1 MGAHVA
7 SRRFQGGCQAL
18 NQHELISSPSL
29 GGRIVRVVPDVSG
42 VNKVFDYLVP
52 ETLKNVK
59 VGSVVR
65 VELHGRRVDAWVVSE
80 VEYPS
85 SDINFKEVLSFL
97 SEGPSEEVVQLSQW
111 AADRFCGPLRAV
123 LSSASPALRI
133 KKLGARH
140 GGASRKSGQRSVV
153 DEAEELFGNGR
164 GGVLVWPAPRP
175 LRPVLESGISRGRT
189 LVVTPSVG
197 FARTIAQA
205 LRREG
210 LSVALMPDDWQRA
223 AEGVDVVVGAR
234 SAVWASIPE
243 LKSIIVLD
251 EHDERLQD
259 ERSPKWHAR
268 DVAIERARALGIP
281 CVLVSPLPTVS
292 ATHWAGAEAVRFVE
306 QVAGDWP
313 PIEVV
318 DPYSDLGDE
327 EKPQFG
333 LLSSRL
339 IEVLRDKTQTVVCI
353 LNTKGRSRLL
363 SCKACKAII
372 RCENCDA
379 AVIQNE
385 EGLLECNRCG
395 VHRPSTCQSCSSN
408 ALALLRKGV
417 AKMRDEI
424 EKAALR
430 QVVELS
436 ADTTIAANA
445 SSLVYIGTEA
455 ALHRV
460 SSADVVVFLD
470 FDNELFAPTYRAGE
484 QAWTLLI
491 HAIRLLKGSS
501 RALIVLQSQDA
512 SNPQYSDFVE
522 PEPRQFIE
530 REQNKRKAMHL
541 PPYAA
546 MARMVFADSSF
557 NPADWA
563 HCNLSF
569 SASAKP
575 TEFLVRAANNELL
588 TQGIKQLRGEFSGR
602 FRCYVDPMRYA

>member
-1 MGAHVA
+1 MGAHFTP
-7 SRRFQGGCQAL
+7 RRVQGGCQAL
-18 NQHELISSPSL
+18 NQQELISTPSL
-29 GGRIVRVVPDVSG
+29 GRRIVRVVPNVSG
-42 VNKVFDYLVP
+42 VNKTFDYLVP
-52 ETLKNVK
+52 ESLKNVK
-59 VGSVVR
+59 VGSIVR
-65 VELHGRRVDAWVVSE
+65 VELQGRRVDAWVIDE
-80 VEYPS
+80 VVRPGL
-85 SDINFKEVLSFL
+85 IKFKDVISLL

-111 AADRFCGPLRAV
+111 AAQRFCGPVRAV
-123 LSSASPALRI
+123 LSSASPSLRI
-133 KKLGARH
+133 KKLGTRH
-140 GGASRKSGQRSVV
+140 GGAARKSGQRGVV
-153 DEAEELFGNGR
+153 AEAEELFDNQR

-259 ERSPKWHAR
+259 ERSPTWHSR

-281 CVLVSPLPTVS
+281 CLLVSPLPTVS
-292 ATHWAGAEAVRFVE
+292 ATHWAGSQAVRFVE
-306 QVAGDWP
+306 PASGDWP
-313 PIEVV
+313 SIEVV

-339 IEVLRDKTQTVVCI
+339 IEVLRDKSKTVVCI

-372 RCENCDA
+372 RCEKCDA

-385 EGLLECNRCG
+385 EGILECNRCG
-395 VHRPSTCQSCSSN
+395 AHRPATCQSCSSN

-436 ADTTIAANA
+436 AETTVAANA
-445 SSLVYIGTEA
+445 ASLVYIGTEA

-491 HAIRLLKGSS
+491 HATRLLKGSS
-501 RALIVLQSQDA
+501 KALIVLQSQDA
-512 SNPQYSDFVE
+512 SNTQYADFVL
-522 PEPRQFIE
+522 PDPQLLIE
-530 REQNKRKAMHL
+530 REQKKRKVMQL

-546 MARMVFADSSF
+546 MARVVFADPTF

-563 HCNLSF
+563 HCKLAF
-569 SASAKP
+569 SSSVKTA
-575 TEFLVRAANNELL
+575 EFLVRAENDEALS
-588 TQGIKQLRGEFSGR
+588 QGIAQLRDELSTR

>member
-1 MGAHVA
+1 MGAHFTP
-7 SRRFQGGCQAL
+7 RRVQGGCQAL
-18 NQHELISSPSL
+18 NQQELISTPSL
-29 GGRIVRVVPDVSG
+29 GRRIVRVVPNVSG
-42 VNKVFDYLVP
+42 VNKTFDYLVP
-52 ETLKNVK
+52 ESLKNVK
-59 VGSVVR
+59 VGSIVR
-65 VELHGRRVDAWVVSE
+65 VELQGRRVDAWVIDE
-80 VEYPS
+80 VVRPGL
-85 SDINFKEVLSFL
+85 IKFKDVISLL

-111 AADRFCGPLRAV
+111 AAQRFCGPVRAV
-123 LSSASPALRI
+123 LSSASPSLRI
-133 KKLGARH
+133 KKLGTRH
-140 GGASRKSGQRSVV
+140 SGAARKSGQRGVV
-153 DEAEELFGNGR
+153 AEAEELFDNQR

-259 ERSPKWHAR
+259 ERSPTWHSR

-281 CVLVSPLPTVS
+281 CLLVSPLPTVS
-292 ATHWAGAEAVRFVE
+292 ATHWAGSQAVRFVE
-306 QVAGDWP
+306 PASGDWP
-313 PIEVV
+313 SIEVV

-339 IEVLRDKTQTVVCI
+339 IEVLRDKSKTVVCI

-385 EGLLECNRCG
+385 EGILECNRCG
-395 VHRPSTCQSCSSN
+395 AHRPATCQSCSSN

-436 ADTTIAANA
+436 AETTVAANA
-445 SSLVYIGTEA
+445 ASLVYIGTEA

-491 HAIRLLKGSS
+491 HATRLLKGSS
-501 RALIVLQSQDA
+501 KALIVLQSQDA
-512 SNPQYSDFVE
+512 SNTQYADFVL
-522 PEPRQFIE
+522 PDPQLLIE
-530 REQNKRKAMHL
+530 REQKKRKVMQL

-546 MARMVFADSSF
+546 MARVVFADPTF

-563 HCNLSF
+563 HCKLAF
-569 SASAKP
+569 SSSVKTA
-575 TEFLVRAANNELL
+575 EFLVRAENDEALS
-588 TQGIKQLRGEFSGR
+588 QGIAQLRDELSTR

>member
-1 MGAHVA
+1 MGTHFT
-7 SRRFQGGCQAL
+7 SRRVQGGCQAL

-29 GGRIVRVVPDVSG
+29 GRRIVRVVPNVSG
-42 VNKVFDYLVP
+42 VNKTFDYLVP
-52 ETLKNVK
+52 ESLKNVK
-59 VGSVVR
+59 VGSIVR
-65 VELHGRRVDAWVVSE
+65 VELQGRRVDAWVIDE
-80 VEYPS
+80 VVRS
-85 SDINFKEVLSFL
+85 GLIKFKDVISLL

-111 AADRFCGPLRAV
+111 AAQRFCGPLRAV
-123 LSSASPALRI
+123 LSSASPSLRV
-133 KKLGARH
+133 KQLGTRH
-140 GGASRKSGQRSVV
+140 SGAARKSGQRGVV
-153 DEAEELFGNGR
+153 AEAEELFNNQR

-259 ERSPKWHAR
+259 ERSPTWHSR

-281 CVLVSPLPTVS
+281 CLLVSPLPTVS
-292 ATHWAGAEAVRFVE
+292 ATHWAGSQAVRFVE
-306 QVAGDWP
+306 PAASDWP
-313 PIEVV
+313 TIEVV

-339 IEVLRDKTQTVVCI
+339 IEVLRDKSKTVVCI

-379 AVIQNE
+379 AVIQNN

-395 VHRPSTCQSCSSN
+395 VHRPATCQSCSSN

-436 ADTTIAANA
+436 AETTVAANA
-445 SSLVYIGTEA
+445 ASLVYIGTEA

-501 RALIVLQSQDA
+501 NALIVLQSQDA
-512 SNPQYSDFVE
+512 SNAQYADFIS
-522 PEPRQFIE
+522 PEPQLLIE
-530 REQNKRKAMHL
+530 REQKKRKVMQL

-546 MARMVFADSSF
+546 MARVVFADPTF

-563 HCNLSF
+563 HCKLAF
-569 SASAKP
+569 SSSVKTA
-575 TEFLVRAANNELL
+575 EFLVRAENDEALS
-588 TQGIKQLRGEFSGR
+588 QGIAQLRDELSTR

>member
-1 MGAHVA
+1 
-7 SRRFQGGCQAL
+7 
-18 NQHELISSPSL
+18 
-29 GGRIVRVVPDVSG
+29 VPNVSG
-42 VNKVFDYLVP
+42 VNKTFDYLVP
-52 ETLKNVK
+52 ESLKNVK
-59 VGSVVR
+59 VGSIVR
-65 VELHGRRVDAWVVSE
+65 VELQGRRVDAWVIDE
-80 VEYPS
+80 VVRS
-85 SDINFKEVLSFL
+85 GLIKFKDVISLL
-97 SEGPSEEVVQLSQW
+97 SEGPSEEVVQLAQW
-111 AADRFCGPLRAV
+111 AAQRFCGPLRAV
-123 LSSASPALRI
+123 LSSASPSLRV
-133 KKLGARH
+133 KQLGTRH
-140 GGASRKSGQRSVV
+140 SGAARKSGQRGVV
-153 DEAEELFGNGR
+153 AEAEELFNNQR

-234 SAVWASIPE
+234 SAVWASIPK

-259 ERSPKWHAR
+259 ERSPTWHSR

-281 CVLVSPLPTVS
+281 CLLVSPLPTVS
-292 ATHWAGAEAVRFVE
+292 ATHWAGSQAVRFVE
-306 QVAGDWP
+306 PATSDWP
-313 PIEVV
+313 TIEVV

-339 IEVLRDKTQTVVCI
+339 IEVLRDKSKTVVCI

-379 AVIQNE
+379 AVIQND
-385 EGLLECNRCG
+385 EGLLECNRCS
-395 VHRPSTCQSCSSN
+395 VHRPATCQSCSSN

-436 ADTTIAANA
+436 AETTVAANA
-445 SSLVYIGTEA
+445 ASLVYIGTEA

-501 RALIVLQSQDA
+501 DALIVLQSQDA
-512 SNPQYSDFVE
+512 SNAQYADFIS
-522 PEPRQFIE
+522 PEPQLLIE
-530 REQNKRKAMHL
+530 REQKKRKVMQL

-546 MARMVFADSSF
+546 MARVVFADPTF

-563 HCNLSF
+563 HCKLAF
-569 SASAKP
+569 SSSVKTA
-575 TEFLVRAANNELL
+575 EFLVRAENDEALS
-588 TQGIKQLRGEFSGR
+588 QGIAQLRDELSTR

>member
-1 MGAHVA
+1 VGAHFT
-7 SRRFQGGCQAL
+7 SRRVQGGCQAL

-29 GGRIVRVVPDVSG
+29 GRRIVRVVPNVSG
-42 VNKVFDYLVP
+42 VNKTFDYLVP
-52 ETLKNVK
+52 ESLKNVK
-59 VGSVVR
+59 VGSIVR
-65 VELHGRRVDAWVVSE
+65 VELQGRRVDAWVIDE
-80 VEYPS
+80 VVRS
-85 SDINFKEVLSFL
+85 GLIKFKDVISLL
-97 SEGPSEEVVQLSQW
+97 SEGPSEEVVQLAQW
-111 AADRFCGPLRAV
+111 AAQRFCGPLRAV
-123 LSSASPALRI
+123 LSSASPSLRV
-133 KKLGARH
+133 KQLGTRH
-140 GGASRKSGQRSVV
+140 SGAARKSGQRGVV
-153 DEAEELFGNGR
+153 AEAEELFNNQR

-234 SAVWASIPE
+234 SAVWASIPK

-259 ERSPKWHAR
+259 ERSPTWHSR

-281 CVLVSPLPTVS
+281 CLLVSPLPTVS
-292 ATHWAGAEAVRFVE
+292 ATHWAGSQAVRFVE
-306 QVAGDWP
+306 PATSDWP
-313 PIEVV
+313 TIEVV

-339 IEVLRDKTQTVVCI
+339 IEVLRDKSKTVVCI

-379 AVIQNE
+379 AVIQND
-385 EGLLECNRCG
+385 EGLLECNRCS
-395 VHRPSTCQSCSSN
+395 VHRPATCQSCSSN

-436 ADTTIAANA
+436 AETTVAANA
-445 SSLVYIGTEA
+445 ASLVYIGTEA

-501 RALIVLQSQDA
+501 DALIVLQSQDA
-512 SNPQYSDFVE
+512 SNAQYADFIS
-522 PEPRQFIE
+522 PEPQLLIE
-530 REQNKRKAMHL
+530 REQKKRKVMQL

-546 MARMVFADSSF
+546 MARVVFADPTF

-563 HCNLSF
+563 HCKLAF
-569 SASAKP
+569 SSSVKTA
-575 TEFLVRAANNELL
+575 EFLVRAENDEALS
-588 TQGIKQLRGEFSGR
+588 QGIAQLRDELSTR

>member
-1 MGAHVA
+1 MGAHFTP
-7 SRRFQGGCQAL
+7 RRVQGGCQAL
-18 NQHELISSPSL
+18 NQQELISTPSL
-29 GGRIVRVVPDVSG
+29 GRRIVRVVPNVSG
-42 VNKVFDYLVP
+42 VNKTFDYLVP
-52 ETLKNVK
+52 ESLKNVK
-59 VGSVVR
+59 VGSIVR
-65 VELHGRRVDAWVVSE
+65 VELQGRRVDAWVIDE
-80 VEYPS
+80 VVRPGLIKFK
-85 SDINFKEVLSFL
+85 DIISLL

-111 AADRFCGPLRAV
+111 AAQRFCGPVRAV
-123 LSSASPALRI
+123 LSSASPSLRI
-133 KKLGARH
+133 KKLGTRH
-140 GGASRKSGQRSVV
+140 SGAARKSGQRGVV
-153 DEAEELFGNGR
+153 AEAEELFDNQR

-259 ERSPKWHAR
+259 ERSPTWHSR

-281 CVLVSPLPTVS
+281 CLLVSPLPTVS
-292 ATHWAGAEAVRFVE
+292 ATHWAGSQAVRFVE
-306 QVAGDWP
+306 PASGDWP
-313 PIEVV
+313 SIEVV

-339 IEVLRDKTQTVVCI
+339 IEVLRDKSKTVVCI

-372 RCENCDA
+372 RCEKCDA

-385 EGLLECNRCG
+385 EGILECNRCG
-395 VHRPSTCQSCSSN
+395 AHRPATCQSCSSN

-436 ADTTIAANA
+436 AETTVAANA
-445 SSLVYIGTEA
+445 ASLVYIGTEA

-491 HAIRLLKGSS
+491 HATRLLKGSS
-501 RALIVLQSQDA
+501 KALIVLQSQDA
-512 SNPQYSDFVE
+512 SNTQYADFVL
-522 PEPRQFIE
+522 PDPQLLIE
-530 REQNKRKAMHL
+530 REQKKRKVMQL

-546 MARMVFADSSF
+546 MARVVFADPTF

-563 HCNLSF
+563 HCKLAF
-569 SASAKP
+569 SSSVKTA
-575 TEFLVRAANNELL
+575 EFLVRAENDEALS
-588 TQGIKQLRGEFSGR
+588 QGIAQLRDELSTR

>member
-1 MGAHVA
+1 MG
-7 SRRFQGGCQAL
+7 R
-18 NQHELISSPSL
+18 
-29 GGRIVRVVPDVSG
+29 RIVRVVPNVSG
-42 VNKVFDYLVP
+42 VNKTFDYLVP
-52 ETLKNVK
+52 ESLKNVK
-59 VGSVVR
+59 VGSIVR
-65 VELHGRRVDAWVVSE
+65 VELQGRRVDAWVISE
-80 VEYPS
+80 VVRPGL
-85 SDINFKEVLSFL
+85 IKFKDVISLL

-111 AADRFCGPLRAV
+111 AAQRFCGPVRAV
-123 LSSASPALRI
+123 LSSASPSLRI
-133 KKLGARH
+133 KQLGTRH
-140 GGASRKSGQRSVV
+140 SGATRKSGQRGVV
-153 DEAEELFGNGR
+153 AEAEELFDNQR

-259 ERSPKWHAR
+259 ERSPTWHSR

-281 CVLVSPLPTVS
+281 CLLVSPLPTVS
-292 ATHWAGAEAVRFVE
+292 ATHWAGSQAVRFVE
-306 QVAGDWP
+306 PASGDWP
-313 PIEVV
+313 SIEVV

-339 IEVLRDKTQTVVCI
+339 IEVLRDKSKTVVCI

-385 EGLLECNRCG
+385 EGILECNRCG
-395 VHRPSTCQSCSSN
+395 AHRPATCQSCSSN

-436 ADTTIAANA
+436 AETTVAANA
-445 SSLVYIGTEA
+445 ASLVYIGTEA

-491 HAIRLLKGSS
+491 HATRLLKGSS
-501 RALIVLQSQDA
+501 KALIVLQSQDA
-512 SNPQYSDFVE
+512 SNTQYTDFVS
-522 PEPRQFIE
+522 PDPQLLIE
-530 REQNKRKAMHL
+530 REQKKRKVMQL

-546 MARMVFADSSF
+546 MARVVFADPTF
-557 NPADWA
+557 NPADWT
-563 HCNLSF
+563 HCKLAF
-569 SASAKP
+569 SSSVKTA
-575 TEFLVRAANNELL
+575 EFLVRAENDEALS
-588 TQGIKQLRGEFSGR
+588 QGIAQLRDELSSR

>member
-1 MGAHVA
+1 MGTHFT
-7 SRRFQGGCQAL
+7 SRRVQGGCQAL

-29 GGRIVRVVPDVSG
+29 GRRIVRVVPNVSG
-42 VNKVFDYLVP
+42 VNKTFDYLVP
-52 ETLKNVK
+52 ESLKNVK
-59 VGSVVR
+59 VGSIVR
-65 VELHGRRVDAWVVSE
+65 VELQGRRVDAWVIDE
-80 VEYPS
+80 VVRS
-85 SDINFKEVLSFL
+85 GLIKFKDVISLL

-111 AADRFCGPLRAV
+111 AARRFCGPLRAV
-123 LSSASPALRI
+123 LSSASPSLRV
-133 KKLGARH
+133 KQLGTRH
-140 GGASRKSGQRSVV
+140 SGAARKSGQRGVV
-153 DEAEELFGNGR
+153 AEAEELFNNQR

-259 ERSPKWHAR
+259 ERSPTWHSR
-268 DVAIERARALGIP
+268 DVAIERARSLGIP
-281 CVLVSPLPTVS
+281 CLLVSPLPTVS
-292 ATHWAGAEAVRFVE
+292 ATHWAGSQAVRFVE
-306 QVAGDWP
+306 PATSDWP
-313 PIEVV
+313 TIEVV

-339 IEVLRDKTQTVVCI
+339 IEVLRDKSKTVVCI

-379 AVIQNE
+379 AVIQND
-385 EGLLECNRCG
+385 EGLRECNRCG
-395 VHRPSTCQSCSSN
+395 AHRPATCQSCSSN

-436 ADTTIAANA
+436 AETTVAANA
-445 SSLVYIGTEA
+445 ASLVYIGTEA

-491 HAIRLLKGSS
+491 HAIRLLKGSTN
-501 RALIVLQSQDA
+501 ALIVLQSQDA
-512 SNPQYSDFVE
+512 SNAQYADFIS
-522 PEPRQFIE
+522 PEPQLLIE
-530 REQNKRKAMHL
+530 REQKKRKVMQL

-546 MARMVFADSSF
+546 MARVVFADPTF
-557 NPADWA
+557 NPADWS
-563 HCNLSF
+563 HCKLAF
-569 SASAKP
+569 SSSVKTA
-575 TEFLVRAANNELL
+575 EFLVRAENDEVLS
-588 TQGIKQLRGEFSGR
+588 QGIAQLRDELSTR

>member
-1 MGAHVA
+1 MGAHFTP
-7 SRRFQGGCQAL
+7 RRVQGGCQAL
-18 NQHELISSPSL
+18 NQQELISTPSL
-29 GGRIVRVVPDVSG
+29 GRRIVRVVPNVSG
-42 VNKVFDYLVP
+42 VNKTFDYLVP
-52 ETLKNVK
+52 ESLKNVK
-59 VGSVVR
+59 VGSIVR
-65 VELHGRRVDAWVVSE
+65 VELQGRRVDAWVIDE
-80 VEYPS
+80 VVRPGL
-85 SDINFKEVLSFL
+85 IKFKDVISLL

-111 AADRFCGPLRAV
+111 AAQRFCGPVRAV
-123 LSSASPALRI
+123 LSSASPSLRI
-133 KKLGARH
+133 KKLGTRH
-140 GGASRKSGQRSVV
+140 SGAARKSGQRGVV
-153 DEAEELFGNGR
+153 AEAEELFDNQR

-259 ERSPKWHAR
+259 ERSPTWHSR

-281 CVLVSPLPTVS
+281 CLLVSPLPTVS
-292 ATHWAGAEAVRFVE
+292 ATHWAGSQAVRFVE
-306 QVAGDWP
+306 PASGDWP
-313 PIEVV
+313 SIEVV

-339 IEVLRDKTQTVVCI
+339 IEVLRDKSKTVVCI

-372 RCENCDA
+372 RCEKCDA

-385 EGLLECNRCG
+385 EGILECNRCG
-395 VHRPSTCQSCSSN
+395 AHRPATCQSCSSN

-436 ADTTIAANA
+436 AETTVAANA
-445 SSLVYIGTEA
+445 ASLVYIGTEA

-491 HAIRLLKGSS
+491 HATRLLKGSS
-501 RALIVLQSQDA
+501 KALIVLQSQDA
-512 SNPQYSDFVE
+512 SNTQYADFVL
-522 PEPRQFIE
+522 PDPQLLIE
-530 REQNKRKAMHL
+530 REQKKRKVMQL

-546 MARMVFADSSF
+546 MARVVFADPTF
-557 NPADWA
+557 NPADWT
-563 HCNLSF
+563 HCKLAF
-569 SASAKP
+569 SSSVKTA
-575 TEFLVRAANNELL
+575 EFLVRAENDEALS
-588 TQGIKQLRGEFSGR
+588 QGIAQLRDELSTR

>member
-1 MGAHVA
+1 MGAHFT
-7 SRRFQGGCQAL
+7 SRRVQGGCQAL
-18 NQHELISSPSL
+18 NQQELISTPSL
-29 GGRIVRVVPDVSG
+29 GRRIVRVVPNVSG
-42 VNKVFDYLVP
+42 VNKTFDYLVP
-52 ETLKNVK
+52 ESLKNVK
-59 VGSVVR
+59 VGSIVR
-65 VELHGRRVDAWVVSE
+65 VELQGRRVDAWVIDE
-80 VEYPS
+80 VVRPGL
-85 SDINFKEVLSFL
+85 IKFKDVISLL

-111 AADRFCGPLRAV
+111 AAQRFCGPVRAV
-123 LSSASPALRI
+123 LSSASPSLRI
-133 KKLGARH
+133 KKLGTRH
-140 GGASRKSGQRSVV
+140 SGAARKSGQRGVV
-153 DEAEELFGNGR
+153 AEAEELFDNQR
-164 GGVLVWPAPRP
+164 GGVLVWPAPRL

-259 ERSPKWHAR
+259 ERSPTWHSR

-281 CVLVSPLPTVS
+281 CLLVSPLPTVS
-292 ATHWAGAEAVRFVE
+292 ATHWAGSQAVRFVE
-306 QVAGDWP
+306 PASGDWP
-313 PIEVV
+313 SIEVV

-339 IEVLRDKTQTVVCI
+339 IEVLRDKSKTVVCI

-385 EGLLECNRCG
+385 EGILECNRCG
-395 VHRPSTCQSCSSN
+395 AHRPATCQSCSSN

-436 ADTTIAANA
+436 AETTVAANA
-445 SSLVYIGTEA
+445 ASLVYIGTEA

-491 HAIRLLKGSS
+491 HATRLLKGSS
-501 RALIVLQSQDA
+501 KALIVLQSQDA
-512 SNPQYSDFVE
+512 SNTQYTDFVS
-522 PEPRQFIE
+522 PDPQLLIE
-530 REQNKRKAMHL
+530 REQKKREVMQL

-546 MARMVFADSSF
+546 MARVVFADPTF

-563 HCNLSF
+563 HCKLAF
-569 SASAKP
+569 SSSVKTA
-575 TEFLVRAANNELL
+575 EFLVRAENDEALS
-588 TQGIKQLRGEFSGR
+588 QGIAQLRDELSTR

>member
-1 MGAHVA
+1 VGAHFT
-7 SRRFQGGCQAL
+7 SRRVQGGCQAL

-29 GGRIVRVVPDVSG
+29 GRRIVRVVPNVSG
-42 VNKVFDYLVP
+42 VNKTFDYLVP
-52 ETLKNVK
+52 ESLKNVK
-59 VGSVVR
+59 VGSIVR
-65 VELHGRRVDAWVVSE
+65 VELQGRRVDAWVIDE
-80 VEYPS
+80 VVRS
-85 SDINFKEVLSFL
+85 GLIKFKDVISLL
-97 SEGPSEEVVQLSQW
+97 SEGPSEEVVQLAQW
-111 AADRFCGPLRAV
+111 AAQRFCGPLRAV
-123 LSSASPALRI
+123 LSSASPSLRV
-133 KKLGARH
+133 KQLGTRH
-140 GGASRKSGQRSVV
+140 SGAARKSGQRGVV
-153 DEAEELFGNGR
+153 TEAEELFNNQR

-234 SAVWASIPE
+234 SAVWASIPK

-259 ERSPKWHAR
+259 ERSPTWHSR

-281 CVLVSPLPTVS
+281 CLLVSPLPTVS
-292 ATHWAGAEAVRFVE
+292 ATHWAGSQAVRFVE
-306 QVAGDWP
+306 PATSDWP
-313 PIEVV
+313 TIEVV

-339 IEVLRDKTQTVVCI
+339 IEVLRDKSKTVVCI

-372 RCENCDA
+372 GCENCDA
-379 AVIQNE
+379 AVIQND
-385 EGLLECNRCG
+385 EGLLECNRCS
-395 VHRPSTCQSCSSN
+395 VHRPATCQSCSSN

-436 ADTTIAANA
+436 AETTVAANA
-445 SSLVYIGTEA
+445 ASLVYIGTEA

-501 RALIVLQSQDA
+501 DALIVLQSQDA
-512 SNPQYSDFVE
+512 SNAQYADFIS
-522 PEPRQFIE
+522 PEPQLLIE
-530 REQNKRKAMHL
+530 REQKKRKVMQL

-546 MARMVFADSSF
+546 MARVVFADPTF

-563 HCNLSF
+563 HCKLAF
-569 SASAKP
+569 SSSVKTA
-575 TEFLVRAANNELL
+575 EFLVRAENDEALS
-588 TQGIKQLRGEFSGR
+588 QGIAQLRDELSTR

>member
-1 MGAHVA
+1 MGTHFTP
-7 SRRFQGGCQAL
+7 RRVQGGCQAL

-29 GGRIVRVVPDVSG
+29 GRRIVRVVPNVSG
-42 VNKVFDYLVP
+42 VNKTFDYLVP
-52 ETLKNVK
+52 ESLKNVK
-59 VGSVVR
+59 VGSIVR
-65 VELHGRRVDAWVVSE
+65 VELQGRRVDAWVIDE
-80 VEYPS
+80 VVRAGL
-85 SDINFKEVLSFL
+85 IKFKDVISLL

-111 AADRFCGPLRAV
+111 AAQRFCGPLRAV
-123 LSSASPALRI
+123 LSSASPSLRV
-133 KKLGARH
+133 KQLGTRH
-140 GGASRKSGQRSVV
+140 SGAARKSGQRGVV
-153 DEAEELFGNGR
+153 AEAEELFNNQR

-259 ERSPKWHAR
+259 ERSPTWHSR

-281 CVLVSPLPTVS
+281 CLLVSPLPTVS
-292 ATHWAGAEAVRFVE
+292 ATHWAGSQAVRFVE
-306 QVAGDWP
+306 PVASDWP
-313 PIEVV
+313 TIEVV

-339 IEVLRDKTQTVVCI
+339 IEVLRDKSKTVVCI

-379 AVIQNE
+379 AVIQND
-385 EGLLECNRCG
+385 EGMLECNRCG
-395 VHRPSTCQSCSSN
+395 VHRPATCQSCSSN

-436 ADTTIAANA
+436 AETTVAANA
-445 SSLVYIGTEA
+445 ASLVYIGTEA

-501 RALIVLQSQDA
+501 NALIVLQSQDA
-512 SNPQYSDFVE
+512 SNAQYADFVS
-522 PEPRQFIE
+522 PEPQLLIE
-530 REQNKRKAMHL
+530 REQKKRKVMQL

-546 MARMVFADSSF
+546 MARVVFADPTF

-563 HCNLSF
+563 HCKLAF
-569 SASAKP
+569 SSSVKTA
-575 TEFLVRAANNELL
+575 EFLVRAENDEVLS
-588 TQGIKQLRGEFSGR
+588 QGIAQLRDELSTR

>member
-1 MGAHVA
+1 
-7 SRRFQGGCQAL
+7 
-18 NQHELISSPSL
+18 
-29 GGRIVRVVPDVSG
+29 
-42 VNKVFDYLVP
+42 
-52 ETLKNVK
+52 
-59 VGSVVR
+59 
-65 VELHGRRVDAWVVSE
+65 
-80 VEYPS
+80 
-85 SDINFKEVLSFL
+85 
-97 SEGPSEEVVQLSQW
+97 
-111 AADRFCGPLRAV
+111 
-123 LSSASPALRI
+123 
-133 KKLGARH
+133 
-140 GGASRKSGQRSVV
+140 
-153 DEAEELFGNGR
+153 
-164 GGVLVWPAPRP
+164 
-175 LRPVLESGISRGRT
+175 
-189 LVVTPSVG
+189 
-197 FARTIAQA
+197 
-205 LRREG
+205 
-210 LSVALMPDDWQRA
+210 MPDDWQRA

-259 ERSPKWHAR
+259 ERSPTWHSR

-281 CVLVSPLPTVS
+281 CLLVSPLPTVS
-292 ATHWAGAEAVRFVE
+292 ATHWAGSQAVRFVE
-306 QVAGDWP
+306 PATSDWP
-313 PIEVV
+313 TIEVV

-339 IEVLRDKTQTVVCI
+339 IEVLRDKSKTVVCI

-379 AVIQNE
+379 AVIQND

-395 VHRPSTCQSCSSN
+395 AHRPATCQSCSSN

-436 ADTTIAANA
+436 AETTVAANA
-445 SSLVYIGTEA
+445 ASLVYIGTEA

-501 RALIVLQSQDA
+501 NALIVLQSQDA
-512 SNPQYSDFVE
+512 SNAQYADFIS
-522 PEPRQFIE
+522 PEPQLLIE
-530 REQNKRKAMHL
+530 REQKKRKVMQL

-546 MARMVFADSSF
+546 MARVVFADPTF

-563 HCNLSF
+563 HCKLAF
-569 SASAKP
+569 SSSVKTA
-575 TEFLVRAANNELL
+575 EFLVRAENDEALS
-588 TQGIKQLRGEFSGR
+588 QGIAQLRDELSTR

>member
-1 MGAHVA
+1 MGAHFTP
-7 SRRFQGGCQAL
+7 RRVQGGCQAL
-18 NQHELISSPSL
+18 NQQELISTPSL
-29 GGRIVRVVPDVSG
+29 GRRIVRVVPNVSG
-42 VNKVFDYLVP
+42 VNKTFDYLVP
-52 ETLKNVK
+52 ESLKNVK
-59 VGSVVR
+59 VGSIVR
-65 VELHGRRVDAWVVSE
+65 VELQGRRVDAWVIDE
-80 VEYPS
+80 VVRPGL
-85 SDINFKEVLSFL
+85 IKFKDVISLL

-111 AADRFCGPLRAV
+111 AAQRFCGPVRAV
-123 LSSASPALRI
+123 LSSASPSLRI
-133 KKLGARH
+133 KKLGTRH
-140 GGASRKSGQRSVV
+140 SGAARKSGQRGVV
-153 DEAEELFGNGR
+153 AEAEELFDNQR

-259 ERSPKWHAR
+259 ERSPTWHSR

-281 CVLVSPLPTVS
+281 CLLVSPLPTVS
-292 ATHWAGAEAVRFVE
+292 ATHWAGSQAVRFVE
-306 QVAGDWP
+306 PASGDWP
-313 PIEVV
+313 SIEVV

-339 IEVLRDKTQTVVCI
+339 IEVLRDKSKTVVCI

-372 RCENCDA
+372 RCEKCDA

-385 EGLLECNRCG
+385 EGILECNRCG
-395 VHRPSTCQSCSSN
+395 AHRPATCQSCSSN

-436 ADTTIAANA
+436 AETTVAANA
-445 SSLVYIGTEA
+445 ASLVYIGTEA

-491 HAIRLLKGSS
+491 HATRLLKGSS
-501 RALIVLQSQDA
+501 KALIVLQSQDA
-512 SNPQYSDFVE
+512 SNTQYTDFVS
-522 PEPRQFIE
+522 PDPQLLIE
-530 REQNKRKAMHL
+530 REQKKREVMQL

-546 MARMVFADSSF
+546 MARVVFADPTF

-563 HCNLSF
+563 HCKLVF
-569 SASAKP
+569 SSSVKTA
-575 TEFLVRAANNELL
+575 EFLVRAENDEALS
-588 TQGIKQLRGEFSGR
+588 QGIAQLRDELSTR

>member
-1 MGAHVA
+1 MGAHFTP
-7 SRRFQGGCQAL
+7 RRVQGGCQAL
-18 NQHELISSPSL
+18 NQQELISTPSL
-29 GGRIVRVVPDVSG
+29 GRRIVRVVPNVSG
-42 VNKVFDYLVP
+42 VNKTFDYLVP
-52 ETLKNVK
+52 ESLKNVK
-59 VGSVVR
+59 VGSIVR
-65 VELHGRRVDAWVVSE
+65 VELQGRRVDAWVIDE
-80 VEYPS
+80 VVRPGL
-85 SDINFKEVLSFL
+85 IKFKDVISLL

-111 AADRFCGPLRAV
+111 AAQRFCGPVRAV
-123 LSSASPALRI
+123 LSSASPSLRI
-133 KKLGARH
+133 KKLGTRH
-140 GGASRKSGQRSVV
+140 GGAARKSGQRGVV
-153 DEAEELFGNGR
+153 AEAEELFDNQR

-259 ERSPKWHAR
+259 ERSPTWHSR

-281 CVLVSPLPTVS
+281 CLLVSPLPTVS
-292 ATHWAGAEAVRFVE
+292 ATHWAGSQAVRFVE
-306 QVAGDWP
+306 PASGDWP
-313 PIEVV
+313 SIEVV

-339 IEVLRDKTQTVVCI
+339 IEVLRDKSKTVVCI

-363 SCKACKAII
+363 SCKACKTII
-372 RCENCDA
+372 RCEKCDA

-385 EGLLECNRCG
+385 EGILECNRCG
-395 VHRPSTCQSCSSN
+395 AHRPATCQSCSSN

-436 ADTTIAANA
+436 AETTVAANA
-445 SSLVYIGTEA
+445 ASLVYIGTEA

-491 HAIRLLKGSS
+491 HATRLLKGSS
-501 RALIVLQSQDA
+501 KALIVLQSQDA
-512 SNPQYSDFVE
+512 SNTQYADFVL
-522 PEPRQFIE
+522 PDPQLLIE
-530 REQNKRKAMHL
+530 REQKKRKVMQL

-546 MARMVFADSSF
+546 MARVVFADPTF
-557 NPADWA
+557 NPADWT
-563 HCNLSF
+563 HCKLAF
-569 SASAKP
+569 SSSVKTA
-575 TEFLVRAANNELL
+575 EFLVRAENDEALS
-588 TQGIKQLRGEFSGR
+588 QGIAQLRDELSTR

>member
-1 MGAHVA
+1 MGAHFTP
-7 SRRFQGGCQAL
+7 RRVQGGCQAL
-18 NQHELISSPSL
+18 NQQEFISTPSL
-29 GGRIVRVVPDVSG
+29 GRRIVRVVPNVSG
-42 VNKVFDYLVP
+42 VNKTFDYLVP
-52 ETLKNVK
+52 ESLKNVK
-59 VGSVVR
+59 VGSIVR
-65 VELHGRRVDAWVVSE
+65 VELQGRRVDAWVIDE
-80 VEYPS
+80 VVRPGL
-85 SDINFKEVLSFL
+85 IKFKDVISLL
-97 SEGPSEEVVQLSQW
+97 SEGPSEEVVRLSQW
-111 AADRFCGPLRAV
+111 AAQRFCGPVRAV
-123 LSSASPALRI
+123 LSSASPSLRI
-133 KKLGARH
+133 KKLGTRH
-140 GGASRKSGQRSVV
+140 SGAARKSGQRGVV
-153 DEAEELFGNGR
+153 AEAEELFDNQR

-259 ERSPKWHAR
+259 ERSPTWHSR

-281 CVLVSPLPTVS
+281 CLLVSPLPTVS
-292 ATHWAGAEAVRFVE
+292 ATHWAGPQAVRFVE
-306 QVAGDWP
+306 PASGDWP
-313 PIEVV
+313 SIEVV

-339 IEVLRDKTQTVVCI
+339 IEVLRDKSKTVVCI

-372 RCENCDA
+372 RCEKCDA

-385 EGLLECNRCG
+385 EGVLECNRCG
-395 VHRPSTCQSCSSN
+395 AHRPATCQSCSSN

-436 ADTTIAANA
+436 AETTVAANA
-445 SSLVYIGTEA
+445 ASLVYIGTEA

-491 HAIRLLKGSS
+491 HATRLLKGSS
-501 RALIVLQSQDA
+501 KALIVLQSQDA
-512 SNPQYSDFVE
+512 SNTQYADFVS
-522 PEPRQFIE
+522 PDPQLLIE
-530 REQNKRKAMHL
+530 REQKKRKVMQL

-546 MARMVFADSSF
+546 MARVVFADPTF

-563 HCNLSF
+563 HCKLAF
-569 SASAKP
+569 SSSVKTA
-575 TEFLVRAANNELL
+575 EFLVRAENDEALS
-588 TQGIKQLRGEFSGR
+588 QGIAQLRDELSTR

>member
-1 MGAHVA
+1 MP
-7 SRRFQGGCQAL
+7 
-18 NQHELISSPSL
+18 N
-29 GGRIVRVVPDVSG
+29 VSG
-42 VNKVFDYLVP
+42 VNKTFDYLVP
-52 ETLKNVK
+52 ESLKNVK
-59 VGSVVR
+59 VGSIVR
-65 VELHGRRVDAWVVSE
+65 VELQGRRVDAWVIDE
-80 VEYPS
+80 VVRPGL
-85 SDINFKEVLSFL
+85 IKFKDVISLL

-111 AADRFCGPLRAV
+111 AAQRFCGPVRAV
-123 LSSASPALRI
+123 LSSASPSLRI
-133 KKLGARH
+133 KKLGTRH
-140 GGASRKSGQRSVV
+140 SGAARKSGQRGVV
-153 DEAEELFGNGR
+153 AEAEELFDNQR

-259 ERSPKWHAR
+259 ERSPTWHSR

-281 CVLVSPLPTVS
+281 CLLVSPLPTVS
-292 ATHWAGAEAVRFVE
+292 ATHWAGSQAVRFVE
-306 QVAGDWP
+306 PASGDWP
-313 PIEVV
+313 SIEVV

-339 IEVLRDKTQTVVCI
+339 IEVLRDKSKTVVCI

-385 EGLLECNRCG
+385 EGILECNRCG
-395 VHRPSTCQSCSSN
+395 AHRPATCQSCSSN

-436 ADTTIAANA
+436 AETTVAANA
-445 SSLVYIGTEA
+445 ASLVYIGTEA

-491 HAIRLLKGSS
+491 HATRLLKGSS
-501 RALIVLQSQDA
+501 KALIVLQSQDA
-512 SNPQYSDFVE
+512 SNTQYTDFVS
-522 PEPRQFIE
+522 PDPQLLIE
-530 REQNKRKAMHL
+530 REQKKREVMQL

-546 MARMVFADSSF
+546 MARVVFADPTF

-563 HCNLSF
+563 HCKLAF
-569 SASAKP
+569 SSSVKTA
-575 TEFLVRAANNELL
+575 EFLVRAENDEALS
-588 TQGIKQLRGEFSGR
+588 QGIAQLRDELSTR

>member
-1 MGAHVA
+1 MGAHFTP
-7 SRRFQGGCQAL
+7 RRVQGGCQAL
-18 NQHELISSPSL
+18 NQQELISTPSL
-29 GGRIVRVVPDVSG
+29 GRRIVRVVPNVSG
-42 VNKVFDYLVP
+42 VNKTFDYLVP
-52 ETLKNVK
+52 ESLKNVK
-59 VGSVVR
+59 VGSIVR
-65 VELHGRRVDAWVVSE
+65 VELQGRRVDAWVIDE
-80 VEYPS
+80 VVRPGL
-85 SDINFKEVLSFL
+85 IKFKDVISLL

-111 AADRFCGPLRAV
+111 AAQRFCGPVRAV
-123 LSSASPALRI
+123 LSSASPSLRI
-133 KKLGARH
+133 KKLGTRH
-140 GGASRKSGQRSVV
+140 SGAARKSGQRGVV
-153 DEAEELFGNGR
+153 AEAEELFDNQR

-259 ERSPKWHAR
+259 ERSPTWHSR

-281 CVLVSPLPTVS
+281 CLLVSPLPTVS
-292 ATHWAGAEAVRFVE
+292 ATHWAGSQAVRFVE
-306 QVAGDWP
+306 PASGDWP
-313 PIEVV
+313 SIEVV

-339 IEVLRDKTQTVVCI
+339 IEVLRDKSKTVVCI

-372 RCENCDA
+372 RCEKCDA

-385 EGLLECNRCG
+385 EGILECNRCG
-395 VHRPSTCQSCSSN
+395 AHRPATCQSCSSN

-436 ADTTIAANA
+436 AETTVAANA
-445 SSLVYIGTEA
+445 ASLVYIGTEA

-491 HAIRLLKGSS
+491 HATRLLKGSS
-501 RALIVLQSQDA
+501 KALIVLQSQDA
-512 SNPQYSDFVE
+512 SNTQYTDFVS
-522 PEPRQFIE
+522 PDPQLLIE
-530 REQNKRKAMHL
+530 REQKKRKVMQL

-546 MARMVFADSSF
+546 MARVVFADPTF
-557 NPADWA
+557 NPADWT
-563 HCNLSF
+563 HCKLAF
-569 SASAKP
+569 SSSVKTA
-575 TEFLVRAANNELL
+575 EFLVRAENDEALS
-588 TQGIKQLRGEFSGR
+588 QGIAQLRDELSTR

>member
-1 MGAHVA
+1 MGAHFTP
-7 SRRFQGGCQAL
+7 RRVQGGCQAL
-18 NQHELISSPSL
+18 NQQELISTPSL
-29 GGRIVRVVPDVSG
+29 GRRIVRVVPNVSG
-42 VNKVFDYLVP
+42 VNKTFDYLVP
-52 ETLKNVK
+52 ESLKNVK
-59 VGSVVR
+59 VGSIVR
-65 VELHGRRVDAWVVSE
+65 VELQGRRVDAWVIDE
-80 VEYPS
+80 VVRPGL
-85 SDINFKEVLSFL
+85 IKFKDVISLL

-111 AADRFCGPLRAV
+111 AAQRFCGPVRAV
-123 LSSASPALRI
+123 LSSASPSLRI
-133 KKLGARH
+133 KKLGTRH
-140 GGASRKSGQRSVV
+140 SGAARKSGQRGVV
-153 DEAEELFGNGR
+153 AEAEELFDNQR

-259 ERSPKWHAR
+259 ERSPTWHSR

-281 CVLVSPLPTVS
+281 CLLVSPLPTVS
-292 ATHWAGAEAVRFVE
+292 ATHWAGSQAVRFVE
-306 QVAGDWP
+306 PASGDWP
-313 PIEVV
+313 SIEVV

-339 IEVLRDKTQTVVCI
+339 IEVLRDKSKTVVCI

-372 RCENCDA
+372 RCEKCDA

-385 EGLLECNRCG
+385 EGILECNRCG
-395 VHRPSTCQSCSSN
+395 AHRPATCQSCSSN

-436 ADTTIAANA
+436 AETTVAANA
-445 SSLVYIGTEA
+445 ASLVYIGTEA

-491 HAIRLLKGSS
+491 HATRLLKGSS
-501 RALIVLQSQDA
+501 KALIVLQSQDA
-512 SNPQYSDFVE
+512 SNTQYADFVL
-522 PEPRQFIE
+522 PDPQLLIE
-530 REQNKRKAMHL
+530 REQKKRKVMQL

-546 MARMVFADSSF
+546 MARVVFADPTF

-563 HCNLSF
+563 HCKLAF
-569 SASAKP
+569 SSSVKT
-575 TEFLVRAANNELL
+575 TEFLVRAENDEALS
-588 TQGIKQLRGEFSGR
+588 QGIAQLRDELSTR

>member
-1 MGAHVA
+1 MGAHFT
-7 SRRFQGGCQAL
+7 SRRVQGGCQAL
-18 NQHELISSPSL
+18 NQHEFISTPSL
-29 GGRIVRVVPDVSG
+29 GRRIVRVVPNVSG
-42 VNKVFDYLVP
+42 VNKTFDYLVP
-52 ETLKNVK
+52 ESLKNVK
-59 VGSVVR
+59 VGSIVR
-65 VELHGRRVDAWVVSE
+65 VELQGRRVDAWIISE

-85 SDINFKEVLSFL
+85 SAINFKEVISFL
-97 SEGPSEEVVQLSQW
+97 SEGPSKEVVQLSQW
-111 AADRFCGPLRAV
+111 AAERFCGPLRAV
-123 LSSASPALRI
+123 LSSASPSLRI
-133 KKLGARH
+133 KQLGTRH
-140 GGASRKSGQRSVV
+140 SGATRKSGQRGVV
-153 DEAEELFGNGR
+153 AEAEELFDNQR

-259 ERSPKWHAR
+259 ERSPTWHSR

-281 CVLVSPLPTVS
+281 CLLVSPLPTVS
-292 ATHWAGAEAVRFVE
+292 ATYWAESQAVRFVE
-306 QVAGDWP
+306 PASGDWP
-313 PIEVV
+313 AIEVV

-339 IEVLRDKTQTVVCI
+339 IEVLRDKSKTVVCI

-363 SCKACKAII
+363 SCKVCKAII

-379 AVIQNE
+379 AVIQND

-395 VHRPSTCQSCSSN
+395 AHRPATCQSCSSN

-436 ADTTIAANA
+436 AETTVAANA
-445 SSLVYIGTEA
+445 ATLVYIGTEA

-501 RALIVLQSQDA
+501 EALIVLQSQDA
-512 SNPQYSDFVE
+512 SNAQYNDFVS
-522 PEPRQFIE
+522 PEPQLLIE
-530 REQNKRKAMHL
+530 REQNKRKVMQL

-546 MARMVFADSSF
+546 MARVVFADPTF

-563 HCNLSF
+563 HCKLAF
-569 SASAKP
+569 SSSVKSA
-575 TEFLVRAANNELL
+575 EFLVRAENDEALS
-588 TQGIKQLRGEFSGR
+588 QGIAQLRDELSSR

>member
-1 MGAHVA
+1 MGAHFT
-7 SRRFQGGCQAL
+7 SRRVQGGCQAL
-18 NQHELISSPSL
+18 NQQELISTPSL
-29 GGRIVRVVPDVSG
+29 GRRIVRVVPNVSG
-42 VNKVFDYLVP
+42 VNKTFDYLVP
-52 ETLKNVK
+52 ESLKNVK
-59 VGSVVR
+59 VGSIVR
-65 VELHGRRVDAWVVSE
+65 VELQGRRVDAWIISE

-85 SDINFKEVLSFL
+85 SEINFKEVISFL
-97 SEGPSEEVVQLSQW
+97 SEGPSKEVVQLSQW
-111 AADRFCGPLRAV
+111 AAERFCGPLRAV
-123 LSSASPALRI
+123 LSSASPSLRI
-133 KKLGARH
+133 KQLGTGH
-140 GGASRKSGQRSVV
+140 SGATRKSGQRGVV
-153 DEAEELFGNGR
+153 AEAEELFDNQR
-164 GGVLVWPAPRP
+164 GGALVWPAPRP

-243 LKSIIVLD
+243 LKRIIVLD

-259 ERSPKWHAR
+259 ERSPTWHSR

-281 CVLVSPLPTVS
+281 CLLVSPLPTVS
-292 ATHWAGAEAVRFVE
+292 ATHWAGSRAVRFVE
-306 QVAGDWP
+306 PVTGDWP
-313 PIEVV
+313 AIEVV

-339 IEVLRDKTQTVVCI
+339 IEVLRDKSKTVVCI

-379 AVIQNE
+379 AVIQND

-395 VHRPSTCQSCSSN
+395 AHRPATCQSCSSN

-436 ADTTIAANA
+436 AETTVAANA
-445 SSLVYIGTEA
+445 ATLVYIGTEA

-501 RALIVLQSQDA
+501 EALIVLQSQDA
-512 SNPQYSDFVE
+512 SNAQYNDFVS
-522 PEPRQFIE
+522 PEPQLLIE
-530 REQNKRKAMHL
+530 REQNKRKVMQL

-546 MARMVFADSSF
+546 MARVVFADPTF

-563 HCNLSF
+563 HCKLAF
-569 SASAKP
+569 SSSVKTA
-575 TEFLVRAANNELL
+575 EFLVRAENDEALS
-588 TQGIKQLRGEFSGR
+588 QGIAQLRDQLSSR

>member
-1 MGAHVA
+1 MGAHFTP
-7 SRRFQGGCQAL
+7 RRVQGGCQAL
-18 NQHELISSPSL
+18 NQQELISTPSL
-29 GGRIVRVVPDVSG
+29 GRRIVRVVPNVSG
-42 VNKVFDYLVP
+42 VNKTFDYLVP
-52 ETLKNVK
+52 ESLKNVK
-59 VGSVVR
+59 VGSIVR
-65 VELHGRRVDAWVVSE
+65 VELQGRRVDAWVIDE
-80 VEYPS
+80 VVRPGL
-85 SDINFKEVLSFL
+85 IKFKDVISLL

-111 AADRFCGPLRAV
+111 AAQRFCGPVRAV
-123 LSSASPALRI
+123 LSSASPSLRI
-133 KKLGARH
+133 KKLGTRH
-140 GGASRKSGQRSVV
+140 SGAARKSGQRGVV
-153 DEAEELFGNGR
+153 AEAEELFDNQR

-259 ERSPKWHAR
+259 ERSPTWHSR

-281 CVLVSPLPTVS
+281 CLLVSPLPTVS
-292 ATHWAGAEAVRFVE
+292 ATHWAGPQAVRFVE
-306 QVAGDWP
+306 PASGDWP
-313 PIEVV
+313 SIEVV

-339 IEVLRDKTQTVVCI
+339 IEVLRDKSKTVVCI

-385 EGLLECNRCG
+385 EGILECDRCG
-395 VHRPSTCQSCSSN
+395 AHRPATCQSCSSN

-436 ADTTIAANA
+436 AETTVAANA
-445 SSLVYIGTEA
+445 ASLVYIGTEA

-491 HAIRLLKGSS
+491 HATRLLKGSS
-501 RALIVLQSQDA
+501 KALIVLQSQDA
-512 SNPQYSDFVE
+512 SNTQYTDFVS
-522 PEPRQFIE
+522 PDPQLLIE
-530 REQNKRKAMHL
+530 REQKKRKVMQL

-546 MARMVFADSSF
+546 MARVVFADPTF
-557 NPADWA
+557 NPADWT
-563 HCNLSF
+563 HCKLAF
-569 SASAKP
+569 SSSVKTA
-575 TEFLVRAANNELL
+575 EFLVRAENDEALS
-588 TQGIKQLRGEFSGR
+588 QGIAQLRDELSTR

>member
-1 MGAHVA
+1 MGAHFTP
-7 SRRFQGGCQAL
+7 RRVQGGCQAL
-18 NQHELISSPSL
+18 NQQELISTPSL
-29 GGRIVRVVPDVSG
+29 GRRIVRVVPNVSG
-42 VNKVFDYLVP
+42 VNKTFDYLVP
-52 ETLKNVK
+52 ESLKNVK
-59 VGSVVR
+59 VGSIVR
-65 VELHGRRVDAWVVSE
+65 VELQGRRVDAWVIDE
-80 VEYPS
+80 VVRPGL
-85 SDINFKEVLSFL
+85 IKFKDVISLL

-111 AADRFCGPLRAV
+111 AAQRFCGPVRAV
-123 LSSASPALRI
+123 LSSASPSLRI
-133 KKLGARH
+133 KKLGTRH
-140 GGASRKSGQRSVV
+140 SGAARKSGQRGVV
-153 DEAEELFGNGR
+153 AEAEELFDNQR

-175 LRPVLESGISRGRT
+175 LRPVLESGIARGRT

-259 ERSPKWHAR
+259 ERSPTWHSR

-281 CVLVSPLPTVS
+281 CLLVSPLPTVS
-292 ATHWAGAEAVRFVE
+292 ATHWAGSQAVRFVE
-306 QVAGDWP
+306 PASGDWP
-313 PIEVV
+313 SIEVV

-339 IEVLRDKTQTVVCI
+339 IEVLRDKSKTVVCI

-372 RCENCDA
+372 RCEKCDA

-385 EGLLECNRCG
+385 EGILECNRCG
-395 VHRPSTCQSCSSN
+395 AHRPATCQSCSSN

-436 ADTTIAANA
+436 AETTVAANA
-445 SSLVYIGTEA
+445 ASLVYIGTEA

-491 HAIRLLKGSS
+491 HATRLLKGSS
-501 RALIVLQSQDA
+501 KALIVLQSQDA
-512 SNPQYSDFVE
+512 SNTQYTDFVS
-522 PEPRQFIE
+522 PDPQLLIE
-530 REQNKRKAMHL
+530 REQKKREVMQL

-546 MARMVFADSSF
+546 MARVVFADPTF

-563 HCNLSF
+563 HCKLAF
-569 SASAKP
+569 SSSVKTA
-575 TEFLVRAANNELL
+575 EFLVRAENDEALS
-588 TQGIKQLRGEFSGR
+588 QGIAQLRDELSTR

>member
-1 MGAHVA
+1 MGAHFS
-7 SRRFQGGCQAL
+7 SRRVQGGCQAL

-29 GGRIVRVVPDVSG
+29 GRRIVRVVPNVSG
-42 VNKVFDYLVP
+42 MNKTFDYLVP
-52 ETLKNVK
+52 ESLKNVK
-59 VGSVVR
+59 VGSIVR
-65 VELHGRRVDAWVVSE
+65 VELQGRRVDAWVIDE
-80 VEYPS
+80 VVRAGL
-85 SDINFKEVLSFL
+85 IKFKDVISLL

-111 AADRFCGPLRAV
+111 AAQRFCGPLRAV
-123 LSSASPALRI
+123 LSSASPSLRV
-133 KKLGARH
+133 KKLGTRH
-140 GGASRKSGQRSVV
+140 SGAARKSGQRGVV
-153 DEAEELFGNGR
+153 AEAEELFNNQR

-259 ERSPKWHAR
+259 ERSPTWHSR
-268 DVAIERARALGIP
+268 DVAIERARSLGIP
-281 CVLVSPLPTVS
+281 CLLVSPLPTVS
-292 ATHWAGAEAVRFVE
+292 ATHWAGSQAVRFVE
-306 QVAGDWP
+306 PAASDWP
-313 PIEVV
+313 TIEVV

-339 IEVLRDKTQTVVCI
+339 IEVLRDKSKTVVCI

-379 AVIQNE
+379 AVIQND
-385 EGLLECNRCG
+385 EGMLECNRCG
-395 VHRPSTCQSCSSN
+395 VHRPATCQSCSSN

-436 ADTTIAANA
+436 AETTVAANA
-445 SSLVYIGTEA
+445 ASLVYIGTEA

-501 RALIVLQSQDA
+501 NALIVLQSQDA
-512 SNPQYSDFVE
+512 SNAQYADFVS
-522 PEPRQFIE
+522 PEPQLLIE
-530 REQNKRKAMHL
+530 REQKKRKVMQL

-546 MARMVFADSSF
+546 MARVVFADPTF
-557 NPADWA
+557 NPAEWA
-563 HCNLSF
+563 HCKLAF
-569 SASAKP
+569 SSSVKT
-575 TEFLVRAANNELL
+575 TEFLVRAENDEALS
-588 TQGIKQLRGEFSGR
+588 QGIAQLRDELSTR

>member
-1 MGAHVA
+1 MGAHFTP
-7 SRRFQGGCQAL
+7 RRVQGGCQAL
-18 NQHELISSPSL
+18 NQQELISTPSL
-29 GGRIVRVVPDVSG
+29 GRRIVRVVPNVSG
-42 VNKVFDYLVP
+42 VNKTFDYLVP
-52 ETLKNVK
+52 ESLKNVK
-59 VGSVVR
+59 VGSIVR
-65 VELHGRRVDAWVVSE
+65 VELQGRRVDAWVIDE
-80 VEYPS
+80 VVRPGL
-85 SDINFKEVLSFL
+85 IKFKDVISLL

-111 AADRFCGPLRAV
+111 AAQRFCGPVRAV
-123 LSSASPALRI
+123 LSSASPSLRI
-133 KKLGARH
+133 KKLGTRH
-140 GGASRKSGQRSVV
+140 SGAARKSGQRGVV
-153 DEAEELFGNGR
+153 AEAEELFDNQR

-259 ERSPKWHAR
+259 ERSPTWHSR

-281 CVLVSPLPTVS
+281 CLLVSPLPTVS
-292 ATHWAGAEAVRFVE
+292 ATHWAGSQAVRFVE
-306 QVAGDWP
+306 PASGDWP
-313 PIEVV
+313 SIEVV

-339 IEVLRDKTQTVVCI
+339 IEVLRDKSKTVVCI

-363 SCKACKAII
+363 SCKACKAIV
-372 RCENCDA
+372 RCEKCDA

-385 EGLLECNRCG
+385 EGILECNRCG
-395 VHRPSTCQSCSSN
+395 AHRPATCQSCSSN

-436 ADTTIAANA
+436 AETTVAANA
-445 SSLVYIGTEA
+445 ASLVYIGTEA

-491 HAIRLLKGSS
+491 HATRLLKGSS
-501 RALIVLQSQDA
+501 KALIVLQSQDA
-512 SNPQYSDFVE
+512 SNTQYTDFVS
-522 PEPRQFIE
+522 PDPQLLIE
-530 REQNKRKAMHL
+530 REQKKRKVMQL

-546 MARMVFADSSF
+546 MARVVFADPTF

-563 HCNLSF
+563 HCKLAF
-569 SASAKP
+569 SSSVKTA
-575 TEFLVRAANNELL
+575 EFLVRAENDEALS
-588 TQGIKQLRGEFSGR
+588 QGIAQLRDELSTR

>member
-1 MGAHVA
+1 MG
-7 SRRFQGGCQAL
+7 R
-18 NQHELISSPSL
+18 
-29 GGRIVRVVPDVSG
+29 RIVRVVPNVSG
-42 VNKVFDYLVP
+42 VNKTFDYLVP
-52 ETLKNVK
+52 ESLKNVK
-59 VGSVVR
+59 VGSIVR
-65 VELHGRRVDAWVVSE
+65 VELQGRRVDAWVIDE
-80 VEYPS
+80 VVRPGLIKFK
-85 SDINFKEVLSFL
+85 DIISLL

-111 AADRFCGPLRAV
+111 AAQRFCGPVRAV
-123 LSSASPALRI
+123 LSSASPSLRI
-133 KKLGARH
+133 KKLGTRH
-140 GGASRKSGQRSVV
+140 SGAARKSGQRGVV
-153 DEAEELFGNGR
+153 AEAEELFDNQR

-259 ERSPKWHAR
+259 ERSPTWHSR

-281 CVLVSPLPTVS
+281 CLLVSPLPTVS
-292 ATHWAGAEAVRFVE
+292 ATHWAGSQAVRFVE
-306 QVAGDWP
+306 PASGDWP
-313 PIEVV
+313 SIEVV

-339 IEVLRDKTQTVVCI
+339 IEVLRDKSKTVVCI

-363 SCKACKAII
+363 SCKACKAIV
-372 RCENCDA
+372 RCEKCDA

-385 EGLLECNRCG
+385 GGTLECNRCG
-395 VHRPSTCQSCSSN
+395 AHRPATCQSCSSN

-436 ADTTIAANA
+436 AETTVAANA
-445 SSLVYIGTEA
+445 ASLVYIGTEA

-491 HAIRLLKGSS
+491 HATRLLKGSS
-501 RALIVLQSQDA
+501 KALIVLQSQDA
-512 SNPQYSDFVE
+512 SNTQYTDFVS
-522 PEPRQFIE
+522 PDPQLLIE
-530 REQNKRKAMHL
+530 REQKKREVMQL

-546 MARMVFADSSF
+546 MARVVFADPTF

-563 HCNLSF
+563 HCKLAF
-569 SASAKP
+569 SSSVKTA
-575 TEFLVRAANNELL
+575 EFLVRAENDEALS
-588 TQGIKQLRGEFSGR
+588 QGIAQLRDELSTR

>member
-1 MGAHVA
+1 
-7 SRRFQGGCQAL
+7 
-18 NQHELISSPSL
+18 L
-29 GGRIVRVVPDVSG
+29 G
-42 VNKVFDYLVP
+42 
-52 ETLKNVK
+52 T
-59 VGSVVR
+59 
-65 VELHGRRVDAWVVSE
+65 
-80 VEYPS
+80 
-85 SDINFKEVLSFL
+85 
-97 SEGPSEEVVQLSQW
+97 
-111 AADRFCGPLRAV
+111 
-123 LSSASPALRI
+123 
-133 KKLGARH
+133 RH
-140 GGASRKSGQRSVV
+140 GGASRKSGQRSVIAQ
-153 DEAEELFGNGR
+153 AEELCGNGR

-259 ERSPKWHAR
+259 ERSPTWHSR

-281 CVLVSPLPTVS
+281 CLLVSPLPTVS
-292 ATHWAGAEAVRFVE
+292 ATHWAGSQAVRFVE
-306 QVAGDWP
+306 PATSDWP
-313 PIEVV
+313 TIEVV

-339 IEVLRDKTQTVVCI
+339 IEVLRDKSKTVVCI

-379 AVIQNE
+379 AVIQND
-385 EGLLECNRCG
+385 EGMLECNRCG
-395 VHRPSTCQSCSSN
+395 VHRPATCQSCSSN

-436 ADTTIAANA
+436 AETTVAANA
-445 SSLVYIGTEA
+445 ASLVYIGTEA

-491 HAIRLLKGSS
+491 HAIRLLKGSTN
-501 RALIVLQSQDA
+501 ALIVLQSQDA
-512 SNPQYSDFVE
+512 SNAQYADFIS
-522 PEPRQFIE
+522 PEPQLLIE
-530 REQNKRKAMHL
+530 REQKKRKVMQL

-546 MARMVFADSSF
+546 MARVVFADPTF

-563 HCNLSF
+563 HCKLAF
-569 SASAKP
+569 SSSVKTA
-575 TEFLVRAANNELL
+575 EFLVRAENDEALS
-588 TQGIKQLRGEFSGR
+588 QGIAQLRDELSTR

>member
-1 MGAHVA
+1 
-7 SRRFQGGCQAL
+7 
-18 NQHELISSPSL
+18 
-29 GGRIVRVVPDVSG
+29 
-42 VNKVFDYLVP
+42 VNKTFDYLVP
-52 ETLKNVK
+52 ESLKNVK
-59 VGSVVR
+59 VGSIVR
-65 VELHGRRVDAWVVSE
+65 VELQGRRVDAWVIDE
-80 VEYPS
+80 VVRS
-85 SDINFKEVLSFL
+85 GLIKFKDVISLL

-111 AADRFCGPLRAV
+111 AARRFCGPLRAV
-123 LSSASPALRI
+123 LSSASPSLRV
-133 KKLGARH
+133 KQLGTRH
-140 GGASRKSGQRSVV
+140 SGATRKSGQRGVV
-153 DEAEELFGNGR
+153 AEAEELFNNQR

-259 ERSPKWHAR
+259 ERSPTWHSR

-281 CVLVSPLPTVS
+281 CLLVSPLPTVS
-292 ATHWAGAEAVRFVE
+292 ATHWAGSQAVRFVE
-306 QVAGDWP
+306 PAASDWP
-313 PIEVV
+313 TIEAV

-339 IEVLRDKTQTVVCI
+339 IEVLRDKSKTVVCI

-379 AVIQNE
+379 AVIQND
-385 EGLLECNRCG
+385 EGMLECNRCG
-395 VHRPSTCQSCSSN
+395 VHRPATCQSCSSN

-436 ADTTIAANA
+436 AETTVAANA
-445 SSLVYIGTEA
+445 ASLVYIGTEA

-501 RALIVLQSQDA
+501 NALIVLQSQDA
-512 SNPQYSDFVE
+512 SNAQYADFVS
-522 PEPRQFIE
+522 PEPQLLIE
-530 REQNKRKAMHL
+530 REQKKRKVMQL

-546 MARMVFADSSF
+546 MARVVFADPTF

-563 HCNLSF
+563 HCKLAF
-569 SASAKP
+569 SSSVKTA
-575 TEFLVRAANNELL
+575 EFLVRAENDEALS
-588 TQGIKQLRGEFSGR
+588 QGIAQLRDELSTR

>member
-1 MGAHVA
+1 
-7 SRRFQGGCQAL
+7 
-18 NQHELISSPSL
+18 
-29 GGRIVRVVPDVSG
+29 VPNVSG
-42 VNKVFDYLVP
+42 VNKTFDYLVP
-52 ETLKNVK
+52 ESLKNVK
-59 VGSVVR
+59 VGSIVR
-65 VELHGRRVDAWVVSE
+65 VELQGRRVDAWVIDE
-80 VEYPS
+80 VVRS
-85 SDINFKEVLSFL
+85 GLIKFKDVISLL
-97 SEGPSEEVVQLSQW
+97 SEGPSEEVVQLAQW
-111 AADRFCGPLRAV
+111 AAQRFCGPLRAV
-123 LSSASPALRI
+123 LSSASPSLRV
-133 KKLGARH
+133 KQLGTRH
-140 GGASRKSGQRSVV
+140 SGAARKSGQRGVV
-153 DEAEELFGNGR
+153 TEAEELFNNQR

-234 SAVWASIPE
+234 SAVWASIPK

-259 ERSPKWHAR
+259 ERSPTWHSR

-281 CVLVSPLPTVS
+281 CLLVSPLPTVS
-292 ATHWAGAEAVRFVE
+292 ATHWAGSQAVRFVE
-306 QVAGDWP
+306 PATSDWP
-313 PIEVV
+313 TIEVV

-339 IEVLRDKTQTVVCI
+339 IEVLRDKSKTVVCI

-372 RCENCDA
+372 GCENCDA
-379 AVIQNE
+379 AVIQND
-385 EGLLECNRCG
+385 EGLLECNRCS
-395 VHRPSTCQSCSSN
+395 VHRPATCQSCSSN

-436 ADTTIAANA
+436 AETTVAANA
-445 SSLVYIGTEA
+445 ASLVYIGTEA

-501 RALIVLQSQDA
+501 DALIVLQSQDA
-512 SNPQYSDFVE
+512 SNAQYADFIS
-522 PEPRQFIE
+522 PEPQLLIE
-530 REQNKRKAMHL
+530 REQKKRKVMQL

-546 MARMVFADSSF
+546 MARVVFADPTF

-563 HCNLSF
+563 HCKLAF
-569 SASAKP
+569 SSSVKTA
-575 TEFLVRAANNELL
+575 EFLVRAENDEALS
-588 TQGIKQLRGEFSGR
+588 QGIAQLRDELSTR

>member
-1 MGAHVA
+1 MGAHFTP
-7 SRRFQGGCQAL
+7 RRVQGGCQAL
-18 NQHELISSPSL
+18 NQQELISTPSL
-29 GGRIVRVVPDVSG
+29 GRRIVRVVPNVSG
-42 VNKVFDYLVP
+42 VNKTFDYLVP
-52 ETLKNVK
+52 ESLKNVK
-59 VGSVVR
+59 VGSIVR
-65 VELHGRRVDAWVVSE
+65 VELQGRRVDAWVIDE
-80 VEYPS
+80 VVRPGL
-85 SDINFKEVLSFL
+85 IKFKDVISLL

-111 AADRFCGPLRAV
+111 AAQRFCGPVRAV
-123 LSSASPALRI
+123 LSSASPSLRI
-133 KKLGARH
+133 KKLGTRH
-140 GGASRKSGQRSVV
+140 SGAARKSGQRGVV
-153 DEAEELFGNGR
+153 AEAEELFDNQR

-259 ERSPKWHAR
+259 ERSPTWHSR

-281 CVLVSPLPTVS
+281 CLLVSPLPTVS
-292 ATHWAGAEAVRFVE
+292 ATHWAGSQAVRFVE
-306 QVAGDWP
+306 PASGDWP
-313 PIEVV
+313 SIEVV

-339 IEVLRDKTQTVVCI
+339 IEVLRDKSKTVVCI

-372 RCENCDA
+372 RCEKCDA

-385 EGLLECNRCG
+385 EGILECNRCG
-395 VHRPSTCQSCSSN
+395 AHRPATCQSCSSN

-436 ADTTIAANA
+436 AETTVAANA
-445 SSLVYIGTEA
+445 ASLVYIGTEA

-491 HAIRLLKGSS
+491 HATRLLKGSCK
-501 RALIVLQSQDA
+501 ALIVLQSQDA
-512 SNPQYSDFVE
+512 SNTQYADFVL
-522 PEPRQFIE
+522 PDPQSLIE
-530 REQNKRKAMHL
+530 REQKKRKVMQL

-546 MARMVFADSSF
+546 MARVVFADPTF

-563 HCNLSF
+563 HCKLAF
-569 SASAKP
+569 SSSVKTA
-575 TEFLVRAANNELL
+575 EFLVRAENDEALS
-588 TQGIKQLRGEFSGR
+588 QGIAQLRDELSTR

>member
-1 MGAHVA
+1 MG
-7 SRRFQGGCQAL
+7 R
-18 NQHELISSPSL
+18 
-29 GGRIVRVVPDVSG
+29 RIVRVVPNVSG
-42 VNKVFDYLVP
+42 VNKTFDYLVP
-52 ETLKNVK
+52 ESLKNVK
-59 VGSVVR
+59 VGSIVR
-65 VELHGRRVDAWVVSE
+65 VELQGRRVDAWIISE

-85 SDINFKEVLSFL
+85 SEINFKEVISFL
-97 SEGPSEEVVQLSQW
+97 SEGPSKEVVQLSQW
-111 AADRFCGPLRAV
+111 AAERFCGPLRAV
-123 LSSASPALRI
+123 LSSASPSLRI
-133 KKLGARH
+133 KQLGTGH
-140 GGASRKSGQRSVV
+140 SGATRKSGQRGVV
-153 DEAEELFGNGR
+153 AEAEELFDNQR
-164 GGVLVWPAPRP
+164 GGALVWPAPRP

-259 ERSPKWHAR
+259 ERSPTWHSR

-281 CVLVSPLPTVS
+281 CLLVSPLPTVS
-292 ATHWAGAEAVRFVE
+292 ATHWAGSRAVRFVE
-306 QVAGDWP
+306 PVTGDWP
-313 PIEVV
+313 AIEVV

-339 IEVLRDKTQTVVCI
+339 IEVLRDKSKTVVCI

-379 AVIQNE
+379 AVIQND

-395 VHRPSTCQSCSSN
+395 AHRPATCQSCSSN

-436 ADTTIAANA
+436 AETTVAANA
-445 SSLVYIGTEA
+445 ATLVYIGTEA

-501 RALIVLQSQDA
+501 EALIVLQSQDA
-512 SNPQYSDFVE
+512 SNAQYNDFVS
-522 PEPRQFIE
+522 PEPQLLIE
-530 REQNKRKAMHL
+530 REQNKRKVMQL

-546 MARMVFADSSF
+546 MARVVFADPTF

-563 HCNLSF
+563 HCKLAF
-569 SASAKP
+569 SSSVKTA
-575 TEFLVRAANNELL
+575 EFLVRAENDEALS
-588 TQGIKQLRGEFSGR
+588 QGIAQLRDQLSSR

>member
-1 MGAHVA
+1 MGAHFTP
-7 SRRFQGGCQAL
+7 RRVQGGCQAL
-18 NQHELISSPSL
+18 NQQELISTPSL
-29 GGRIVRVVPDVSG
+29 GRRIVRVVPNVSG
-42 VNKVFDYLVP
+42 VNKTFDYLVP
-52 ETLKNVK
+52 ESLKNVK
-59 VGSVVR
+59 VGSIVR
-65 VELHGRRVDAWVVSE
+65 VELQGRRVDAWVIDE
-80 VEYPS
+80 VVRPGL
-85 SDINFKEVLSFL
+85 IKFKDVISLL

-111 AADRFCGPLRAV
+111 AAQRFCGPVRAV
-123 LSSASPALRI
+123 LSSASPSLRI
-133 KKLGARH
+133 KKLGTRH
-140 GGASRKSGQRSVV
+140 SGAARKSGQRGVV
-153 DEAEELFGNGR
+153 AEAEELFDNQR

-259 ERSPKWHAR
+259 ERSPTWHSR

-281 CVLVSPLPTVS
+281 CLLVSPLPTVS
-292 ATHWAGAEAVRFVE
+292 ATHWAGSQAVRFVE
-306 QVAGDWP
+306 PASGDWP
-313 PIEVV
+313 SIEVV

-339 IEVLRDKTQTVVCI
+339 IEVLRDKSKTVVCI

-363 SCKACKAII
+363 SCKACKAIV
-372 RCENCDA
+372 RCEKCDA

-385 EGLLECNRCG
+385 EGILECNRCG
-395 VHRPSTCQSCSSN
+395 AHRPATCQSCSSN

-436 ADTTIAANA
+436 AETTVAANA
-445 SSLVYIGTEA
+445 ASLVYIGTEA

-491 HAIRLLKGSS
+491 HATRLLKGSS
-501 RALIVLQSQDA
+501 KALIVLQSQDA
-512 SNPQYSDFVE
+512 SNKQYADFVS
-522 PEPRQFIE
+522 PDPQLLIE
-530 REQNKRKAMHL
+530 REQKKRKVMQL

-546 MARMVFADSSF
+546 MARVVFADPTF

-563 HCNLSF
+563 HCKLAF
-569 SASAKP
+569 SSSVKTA
-575 TEFLVRAANNELL
+575 EFLVRAENDETLS
-588 TQGIKQLRGEFSGR
+588 QGIAQLRDELSTR

>member
-1 MGAHVA
+1 MGAHFT
-7 SRRFQGGCQAL
+7 SRRVQGGCQAL
-18 NQHELISSPSL
+18 NQQELISTPSL
-29 GGRIVRVVPDVSG
+29 GRRIVRVVPNVSG
-42 VNKVFDYLVP
+42 VNKTFDYLVP
-52 ETLKNVK
+52 ESLKNVK
-59 VGSVVR
+59 VGSIVR
-65 VELHGRRVDAWVVSE
+65 VELQGRRVDAWVIDE
-80 VEYPS
+80 VVRPGL
-85 SDINFKEVLSFL
+85 IKFKDVISLL

-111 AADRFCGPLRAV
+111 AAQRFCGPVRAV
-123 LSSASPALRI
+123 LSSASPSLRI
-133 KKLGARH
+133 KKLGTRH
-140 GGASRKSGQRSVV
+140 SGAARKSGQRGVV
-153 DEAEELFGNGR
+153 AEAEELFDNQR

-259 ERSPKWHAR
+259 ERSPTWHSR

-281 CVLVSPLPTVS
+281 CLLVSPLPTVS
-292 ATHWAGAEAVRFVE
+292 ATHWAGSQAVRFVE
-306 QVAGDWP
+306 PASGDWP
-313 PIEVV
+313 SIEVV

-339 IEVLRDKTQTVVCI
+339 IEVLRDKSKTVVCI

-385 EGLLECNRCG
+385 EGILECNRCG
-395 VHRPSTCQSCSSN
+395 AHRPATCQSCSSN

-436 ADTTIAANA
+436 AETTVAANA
-445 SSLVYIGTEA
+445 ASLVYIGTEA

-491 HAIRLLKGSS
+491 HATRLLKGSS
-501 RALIVLQSQDA
+501 KALIVLQSQDA
-512 SNPQYSDFVE
+512 SNTQYTDFVS
-522 PEPRQFIE
+522 PDPQLLIE
-530 REQNKRKAMHL
+530 REQKKREVMQL

-546 MARMVFADSSF
+546 MARVVFADPTF

-563 HCNLSF
+563 HCKLAF
-569 SASAKP
+569 SSSVKTA
-575 TEFLVRAANNELL
+575 EFLVRAENDEALS
-588 TQGIKQLRGEFSGR
+588 QGIAQLRDELSTR

>member
-1 MGAHVA
+1 MGAHFTP
-7 SRRFQGGCQAL
+7 RRVQGGCQAL
-18 NQHELISSPSL
+18 NQQELISTPSL
-29 GGRIVRVVPDVSG
+29 GRRIVRVVPNVSG
-42 VNKVFDYLVP
+42 VNKTFDYLVP
-52 ETLKNVK
+52 ESLKNVK
-59 VGSVVR
+59 VGSIVR
-65 VELHGRRVDAWVVSE
+65 VELQGRRVDAWVIDE
-80 VEYPS
+80 VVRPGL
-85 SDINFKEVLSFL
+85 IKFKDVISLL

-111 AADRFCGPLRAV
+111 AAQRFCGPVRAV
-123 LSSASPALRI
+123 LSSASPSLRI
-133 KKLGARH
+133 KKLGTRH
-140 GGASRKSGQRSVV
+140 SGAARKSGQRGVV
-153 DEAEELFGNGR
+153 AEAEELFDNQR

-259 ERSPKWHAR
+259 ERSPTWHSR

-281 CVLVSPLPTVS
+281 CLLVSPLPTVS
-292 ATHWAGAEAVRFVE
+292 ATHWAGSQAVRFVE
-306 QVAGDWP
+306 PASGDWP
-313 PIEVV
+313 SIEVV

-339 IEVLRDKTQTVVCI
+339 IEVLRDKSKTVVCI

-372 RCENCDA
+372 RCEKCDA

-385 EGLLECNRCG
+385 EGILECNRCG
-395 VHRPSTCQSCSSN
+395 AHRPATCQSCSSN

-436 ADTTIAANA
+436 AETTVAANA
-445 SSLVYIGTEA
+445 ASLVYIGTEA

-491 HAIRLLKGSS
+491 HATRLLKGSS
-501 RALIVLQSQDA
+501 KALIVLQSQDA
-512 SNPQYSDFVE
+512 SNTQYADFVS
-522 PEPRQFIE
+522 PDPQLLIE
-530 REQNKRKAMHL
+530 REQKKREVMQL

-546 MARMVFADSSF
+546 MARVVFADPTF

-563 HCNLSF
+563 HCKLAF
-569 SASAKP
+569 SSSVKTA
-575 TEFLVRAANNELL
+575 EFLVRAENDEALS
-588 TQGIKQLRGEFSGR
+588 QGIAQLRDELSTR

>member
-1 MGAHVA
+1 MGTHFTP
-7 SRRFQGGCQAL
+7 RRVQGGCQAL
-18 NQHELISSPSL
+18 NQHELISAPSL
-29 GGRIVRVVPDVSG
+29 GRRIVRVVPNVSG
-42 VNKVFDYLVP
+42 VNKTFDYLVP
-52 ETLKNVK
+52 ESLKNVK
-59 VGSVVR
+59 VGSIVR
-65 VELHGRRVDAWVVSE
+65 VELQGRRVDAWVIDE
-80 VEYPS
+80 VVRS
-85 SDINFKEVLSFL
+85 GLIKFKDVISLL

-111 AADRFCGPLRAV
+111 AAQRFCGPLRAV
-123 LSSASPALRI
+123 LSSASPSLRV
-133 KKLGARH
+133 KKLGTRH
-140 GGASRKSGQRSVV
+140 SGAARKSGQRGVV
-153 DEAEELFGNGR
+153 AEAEELFNNQR

-259 ERSPKWHAR
+259 ERSPTWHSR
-268 DVAIERARALGIP
+268 DVAIERARSLGIP
-281 CVLVSPLPTVS
+281 CLLVSPLPTVS
-292 ATHWAGAEAVRFVE
+292 ATHWAGSQAVRFVE
-306 QVAGDWP
+306 PAASDWP
-313 PIEVV
+313 TIEVV
-318 DPYSDLGDE
+318 DPFSDLGDE

-339 IEVLRDKTQTVVCI
+339 IEVLRDKSKTVVCI

-379 AVIQNE
+379 AVIQND
-385 EGLLECNRCG
+385 EGMLECNRCG
-395 VHRPSTCQSCSSN
+395 VHRPATCQSCSSN

-436 ADTTIAANA
+436 AETTVAANA
-445 SSLVYIGTEA
+445 ASLVYIGTEA

-501 RALIVLQSQDA
+501 NALIVLQSQDA
-512 SNPQYSDFVE
+512 SNAQYADFVS
-522 PEPRQFIE
+522 PEPQLLIE
-530 REQNKRKAMHL
+530 REQKKRKVMQL

-546 MARMVFADSSF
+546 MARVVFADPTF

-563 HCNLSF
+563 HCKLAF
-569 SASAKP
+569 SSSVKTA
-575 TEFLVRAANNELL
+575 EFLVRAENDEALS
-588 TQGIKQLRGEFSGR
+588 QGIAQLRDELSTR

>member
-1 MGAHVA
+1 MP
-7 SRRFQGGCQAL
+7 
-18 NQHELISSPSL
+18 N
-29 GGRIVRVVPDVSG
+29 VSG
-42 VNKVFDYLVP
+42 VNKTFDYLVP
-52 ETLKNVK
+52 ESLKNVK
-59 VGSVVR
+59 VGSIVR
-65 VELHGRRVDAWVVSE
+65 VELQGRRVDAWVIDE
-80 VEYPS
+80 VVRAGL
-85 SDINFKEVLSFL
+85 IKFKDVISLL

-111 AADRFCGPLRAV
+111 AAQRFCGPLRAV
-123 LSSASPALRI
+123 LSSASPSLRV
-133 KKLGARH
+133 KQLGTRH
-140 GGASRKSGQRSVV
+140 SGAARKSGQRGVV
-153 DEAEELFGNGR
+153 AEAEELFNNQR

-234 SAVWASIPE
+234 SAVWASIPD

-259 ERSPKWHAR
+259 ERSPTWHSR

-281 CVLVSPLPTVS
+281 CLLVSPLPTVS
-292 ATHWAGAEAVRFVE
+292 ATHWAGSQAVRFVE
-306 QVAGDWP
+306 PATSDWP
-313 PIEVV
+313 TIEVV

-339 IEVLRDKTQTVVCI
+339 IEVLRDKSKTVVCI

-379 AVIQNE
+379 AVIQND
-385 EGLLECNRCG
+385 EGMLECNRCG
-395 VHRPSTCQSCSSN
+395 VHRPATCQSCSSN

-436 ADTTIAANA
+436 AETTVAANA
-445 SSLVYIGTEA
+445 ASLVYVGTEA

-501 RALIVLQSQDA
+501 NALIVLQSQDA
-512 SNPQYSDFVE
+512 SNAQYADFVS
-522 PEPRQFIE
+522 PEPQLLIE
-530 REQNKRKAMHL
+530 REQKKRKVMQL

-546 MARMVFADSSF
+546 MARVVFADPTF

-563 HCNLSF
+563 HCKLAF
-569 SASAKP
+569 SSSVKTA
-575 TEFLVRAANNELL
+575 EFLVRAENDEALS
-588 TQGIKQLRGEFSGR
+588 QGIAQLRDELSTR

>member
-1 MGAHVA
+1 MGAHFTP
-7 SRRFQGGCQAL
+7 RRVQGGCQAL
-18 NQHELISSPSL
+18 NQQELISTPSL
-29 GGRIVRVVPDVSG
+29 GRRIVRVVPNVSG
-42 VNKVFDYLVP
+42 VNKTFDYLVP
-52 ETLKNVK
+52 ESLKNVK
-59 VGSVVR
+59 VGSIVR
-65 VELHGRRVDAWVVSE
+65 VELQGRRVDAWVIDE
-80 VEYPS
+80 VVRPGL
-85 SDINFKEVLSFL
+85 IKFKDVISLL

-111 AADRFCGPLRAV
+111 AAQRFCGPVRAV
-123 LSSASPALRI
+123 LSSASPSLRI
-133 KKLGARH
+133 KKLGTRH
-140 GGASRKSGQRSVV
+140 SGAARKSGQRGVV
-153 DEAEELFGNGR
+153 AEAEELFDNQR

-259 ERSPKWHAR
+259 ERSPTWHSR

-281 CVLVSPLPTVS
+281 CLLVSPLPTVS
-292 ATHWAGAEAVRFVE
+292 ATHWAGSQAVRFVE
-306 QVAGDWP
+306 PASGDWP
-313 PIEVV
+313 SIEVV

-339 IEVLRDKTQTVVCI
+339 IEVLRDKSKTVVCI

-385 EGLLECNRCG
+385 EGILECNRCG
-395 VHRPSTCQSCSSN
+395 AHRPATCQSCSSN

-436 ADTTIAANA
+436 AETTVAANA
-445 SSLVYIGTEA
+445 ASLVYIGTEA

-491 HAIRLLKGSS
+491 HATRLLKGSS
-501 RALIVLQSQDA
+501 KALIVLQSQDA
-512 SNPQYSDFVE
+512 SNTQYADFVS
-522 PEPRQFIE
+522 PDPQLLIE
-530 REQNKRKAMHL
+530 REQKKRKVMQL

-546 MARMVFADSSF
+546 MARVVFADPTF

-563 HCNLSF
+563 HCKLAF
-569 SASAKP
+569 SSSVKTA
-575 TEFLVRAANNELL
+575 EFLVRAENDEALS
-588 TQGIKQLRGEFSGR
+588 QGIAQLRDELSTR